1 MENLIIDRY
10 WRLIEPLPFEIK
22 LELVSKIFENIKT
35 NINKPEVN
43 KEELLD
49 ELYGSWEDVD
59 DSVVED
65 ILTLRTT
72 SEKAINLD

>member
-1 MENLIIDRY
+1 
-10 WRLIEPLPFEIK
+10 LPFEIK
-22 LELVSKIFENIKT
+22 LELISKIFENIKT

-43 KEELLD
+43 KDELLD

-65 ILTLRTT
+65 ILALRTI

>member
-1 MENLIIDRY
+1 M
-10 WRLIEPLPFEIK
+10 PFDIK

-43 KEELLD
+43 KDELLD